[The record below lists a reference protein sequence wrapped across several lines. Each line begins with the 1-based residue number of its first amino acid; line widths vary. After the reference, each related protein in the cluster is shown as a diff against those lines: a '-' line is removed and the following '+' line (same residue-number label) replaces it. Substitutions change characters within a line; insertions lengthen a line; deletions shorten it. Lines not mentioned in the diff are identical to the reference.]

1 MTLPWLVIMAT
12 VVVAVI
18 IVINVIIRLT
28 GDG

>member
-12 VVVAVI
+12 VVVAPI

>member
-12 VVVAVI
+12 VVVALI